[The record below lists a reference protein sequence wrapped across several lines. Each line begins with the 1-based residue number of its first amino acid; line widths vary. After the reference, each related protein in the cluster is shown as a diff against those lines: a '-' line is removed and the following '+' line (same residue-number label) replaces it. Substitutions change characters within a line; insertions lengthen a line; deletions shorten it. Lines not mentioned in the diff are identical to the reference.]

1 MSPDFTLEKYRELCQ
16 ALTNSHYVLLTVADY
31 LESPNLPQKFAILRH
46 DIDTRPWKAMRIAE
60 IEKIFG
66 IRSTYYFRFN
76 QEVFQP
82 YFIKELANL
91 GHEIGYHYETLDNAK
106 GDYKKAIELFEYELN
121 EFRKIIDIKTICMHG
136 NPLTKWDNR
145 HLWNKYDFTQY
156 NLVGEAYLSI
166 DFKDLQYFSDSGRN
180 WGNGGKVKDTVISGS
195 VNQQSVGRRVN
206 STDKLIKLLVKE
218 ELAHIYLLSHPGV
231 WSDNFYSWTGEL
243 IKNMTINLVKRLIK
257 LKYSNR

>member
-1 MSPDFTLEKYRELCQ
+1 
-16 ALTNSHYVLLTVADY
+16 
-31 LESPNLPQKFAILRH
+31 
-46 DIDTRPWKAMRIAE
+46 
-60 IEKIFG
+60 
-66 IRSTYYFRFN
+66 
-76 QEVFQP
+76 
-82 YFIKELANL
+82 
-91 GHEIGYHYETLDNAK
+91 
-106 GDYKKAIELFEYELN
+106 
-121 EFRKIIDIKTICMHG
+121 MHG